1 MEYPASIPAEV
12 VSVYD
17 GDTVKVI
24 AHPWPGMS
32 LETSVR
38 VRGIDAPEI
47 RGKCKAEKSMAV
59 DAREWAKLFVGKHVL
74 LTNIKLGK
82 YAGRVV
88 ANILVGNMDLGEF
101 LITSGLARPYD
112 GGKRKSWCE

>member
-1 MEYPASIPAEV
+1 MDYHATIPADV
-12 VSVYD
+12 ISVYD
-17 GDTVKVI
+17 GDTIKVM
-24 AHPWPGMS
+24 ARPWPGMS

-38 VRGIDAPEI
+38 VRGIDTPEI
-47 RGKCKAEKSMAV
+47 KGKCETEKAKAV
-59 DAREWAKLFVGKHVL
+59 DAREQAKQFVGKHVL
-74 LTNIKLGK
+74 LTNIELGK

-88 ANILVGNMDLGEF
+88 ANILVGNQDLGEF